1 MMTVF
6 VSGAGHSRSYREA
19 LTADTSMYAK
29 YFRYSLEN
37 GIYLAPS
44 QFESMFVSYAHT
56 REDLE
61 KVLAGNLEALTKLK
75 EH

>member
-1 MMTVF
+1 
-6 VSGAGHSRSYREA
+6 
-19 LTADTSMYAK
+19 MYAK